1 MNNQTQRT
9 SGKKQPKQ
17 RRSLKKRVPVQGIDP
32 AQGLVIDMD
41 KGELENIFTGLATGQ
56 LENPQAA
63 LSRLYGLAL
72 DSLAKTLVDSLDKA
86 CTHIST
92 NDTASEIAGGTPFE
106 PMIRNIIPSDPQKIT
121 AFKNSLSQKI
131 NEAKDRVT
139 AAYDAAAHE
148 GPDRVTEQSQ
158 RTGAEIQSLLHAFS
172 DESQKNRAAHP
183 LTPERLSQIYDQINT
198 PVYESGPRKYTISSL
213 PNAWRFAIGNNKAT
227 VRSDSPGSV
236 TISTSIDT
244 KDVTNA
250 DDGSVHTIVSASN
263 DVTASE
269 PNPLEQATASES
281 PERETAQADSQQSL
295 TVQPETTAQAEAQPL
310 PENRLFK
317 TSDLPLPQELV
328 PQELAEAIPEV
339 APEIIDAVKSGATDV
354 FAMANE
360 VTSALEAIALEI
372 AHAAMA
378 AYQEDETLQR
388 SLPSLAQRLQEAT
401 DIPQDEE
408 LLSFVQSLE
417 APEALDAPAEDE
429 ALSNDELADAFG
441 QLLAQLDLDI

>member
-1 MNNQTQRT
+1 MNIQTQKT
-9 SGKKQPKQ
+9 SGRKQPKQ
-17 RRSLKKRVPVQGIDP
+17 RRSLKKRSFAQGID
-32 AQGLVIDMD
+32 ASQGLVIDMD

-72 DSLAKTLVDSLDKA
+72 DSLAKTLVDSLDDA
-86 CTHIST
+86 CAHLST
-92 NDTASEIAGGTPFE
+92 NDTAHEIAGGTPFE
-106 PMIRNIIPSDPQKIT
+106 PMLRNILPSDPGKIA

-148 GPDRVTEQSQ
+148 GPDRVSEQSR

-172 DESQKNRAAHP
+172 DESQKTRAAHP
-183 LTPERLSQIYDQINT
+183 LPPERLSQIYDQIHT

-236 TISTSIDT
+236 TISTAIDT
-244 KDVTNA
+244 KDAA
-250 DDGSVHTIVSASN
+250 DGHTVVSATS
-263 DVTASE
+263 DVTSNTAVNDISDQPQNE
-269 PNPLEQATASES
+269 ETPDHTVAAQDLTDTPQA
-281 PERETAQADSQQSL
+281 ETAQTEIA
-295 TVQPETTAQAEAQPL
+295 AENQPL
-310 PENRLFK
+310 PEKRLFK
-317 TSDLPLPQELV
+317 TSDLPFPQELV
-328 PQELAEAIPEV
+328 PQEVADAVPEV
-339 APEIIDAVKSGATDV
+339 APEIIDAIKSGATDI
-354 FAMANE
+354 FAVANE
-360 VTSALEAIALEI
+360 VTSALETMALEI

-388 SLPSLAQRLQEAT
+388 SLPSLAERLQEAS

-417 APEALDAPAEDE
+417 APEAPDAPADDE

-441 QLLAQLDLDI
+441 QLLAQLDFDL